1 MKENVETKI
10 DRWVNEIKNTRESS
24 KKFKPIKMLNRHE
37 ASNSIVPGKDG
48 KSLLNTQDIHKEIK
62 RQFELLF
69 WNKSYQTIDTFN
81 REERPFNLIV
91 SLEESESDIKKLNN
105 NRAPRLDE
113 IATELVKYVPVEL
126 KKVIKSVLNECFE
139 GHEDMEVVKSAHFS
153 IKNLVKPR
161 GSLKNLLRV
170 ILLQIIRKIPSN
182 VAIRQI
188 KIDTKSIFL
197 QFEAP
202 TYKFIAILTSCV
214 HTDG

>member
-1 MKENVETKI
+1 M
-10 DRWVNEIKNTRESS
+10 
-24 KKFKPIKMLNRHE
+24 
-37 ASNSIVPGKDG
+37 
-48 KSLLNTQDIHKEIK
+48 
-62 RQFELLF
+62 
-69 WNKSYQTIDTFN
+69 
-81 REERPFNLIV
+81 
-91 SLEESESDIKKLNN
+91 EESESDIKKLNN